1 MYKNYFFLA
10 FCILL
15 ALYFAPLSI
24 SAVTQL
30 TIGVSRAF
38 CVNNGTPLHLE
49 LKFNTLSMTW
59 KAQAVPQPHLMSL
72 FSSLTPLLTILA
84 SFVSSNMMDLPSIRA
99 LHLLFSLPCVVL
111 EYFLPVLT
119 NSCPFLSSL
128 LWDPLPKL
136 SLCPIVSIKYPCPFS
151 KLPVLFLQGTFQFVN
166 LYLLCDNVFD
176 IYLPSYKVVSF
187 ISARTLSFILS
198 ITTLLH
204 LAHVV

>member
-24 SAVTQL
+24 SAVAQL

-49 LKFNTLSMTW
+49 LKFNTPSMTGKPRLFPSLISCPSFLHSPHCSPFW
-59 KAQAVPQPHLMSL
+59 PILFPQIWWIILALGLCTCCSHCLVWSL
-72 FSSLTPLLTILA
+72 NTFYLSSLTHVHSLA
-84 SFVSSNMMDLPSIRA
+84 LCLR
-99 LHLLFSLPCVVL
+99 
-111 EYFLPVLT
+111 
-119 NSCPFLSSL
+119 
-128 LWDPLPKL
+128 DPLPKL

-166 LYLLCDNVFD
+166 LYLLCNNVFD
-176 IYLPSYKVVSF
+176 NHLPSYKVVSF
-187 ISARTLSFILS
+187 ISGRTLSFILS